1 LAYEQPKPDQKQVGL
16 NGVLPPARRLH
27 LVAPGWHREFWISRG
42 ALLRRPLKFLASS
55 EAGVINM
62 HMTIPEIAAQL
73 RMVLGVC
80 AKADANVSPSARI
93 YFAAAQKHCSDEQII
108 SFWLSASSIQ
118 EHRVPMFVAKHWATR
133 SSNFIEW
140 MALLE
145 DNTAPPGNN

>member
-1 LAYEQPKPDQKQVGL
+1 
-16 NGVLPPARRLH
+16 
-27 LVAPGWHREFWISRG
+27 
-42 ALLRRPLKFLASS
+42 
-55 EAGVINM
+55 
-62 HMTIPEIAAQL
+62 MTIPEIASQL

-80 AKADANVSPSARI
+80 VNADTEVSPAQRI
-93 YFAAAQKHCSDEQII
+93 HFAAAQNDSSDEEII
-108 SFWLSASSIQ
+108 SFWLSVSSLE